1 MKYSLFTQL
10 HEYLVSAKG
19 EWPTV
24 ARDCDIDKSWI
35 YKFVNGGIKDPGVL
49 RTEKILSYAKS
60 RGWKPAKK
68 SGRREDEPKAA

>member
-1 MKYSLFTQL
+1 MKDSLFRQL
-10 HEYLVSAKG
+10 HDYLVSAKG

-60 RGWKPAKK
+60 RGWKPEKK
-68 SGRREDEPKAA
+68 SATRTDRRQAA

>member
-1 MKYSLFTQL
+1 MNNSLFTQL
-10 HEYLVSAKG
+10 HDYLISAKG

-24 ARDCDIDKSWI
+24 ARDCGVDKSWI

-60 RGWKPAKK
+60 RGWKPAKQ
-68 SGRREDEPKAA
+68 SASRAEEARAA